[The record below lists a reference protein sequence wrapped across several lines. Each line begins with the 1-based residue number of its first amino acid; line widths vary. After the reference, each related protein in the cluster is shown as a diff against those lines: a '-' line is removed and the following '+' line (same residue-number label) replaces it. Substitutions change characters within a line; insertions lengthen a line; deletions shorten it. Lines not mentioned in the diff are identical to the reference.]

1 MAAASQTLS
10 VERGG
15 RRRLRLPRSVTV
27 AKYAMVMPALSL
39 FLVFYVTPVIAGVVI
54 SLFRWNGLESPSYIG
69 LGNYERLFED
79 PVFVDNVRVTL
90 VVVGVSLAVILPLAL
105 LLAVC
110 LSGKGR
116 LLPLFRWILFVP
128 VVMPLAAVALLW
140 SEIFN
145 PLNGLANELLGHLG
159 IEPVAW
165 LGDPSTAIWALILV
179 SIWGFVG
186 LHIVIQLSAL
196 SAIPTELKEAARLET
211 PSTMKV
217 FRHVVLPLLRGSLT
231 VSAVLTITGTFVY
244 FTSLSFVMTKGGP
257 VHATEVL
264 GLRAYLEGFAALDFG
279 LASAITTVTML
290 ITITLVG
297 GALLIGA
304 RTRVEY

>member
-1 MAAASQTLS
+1 
-10 VERGG
+10 
-15 RRRLRLPRSVTV
+15 
-27 AKYAMVMPALSL
+27 MVLPALSL
-39 FLVFYVTPVIAGVVI
+39 FLLFYATPVVAGVVI
-54 SLFRWNGLESPSYIG
+54 SLFRWNGLEPPQYVG
-69 LGNYERLFED
+69 LGNYDRLLHD

-90 VVVGVSLAVILPLAL
+90 LVVGVSLAVILPLAL

-128 VVMPLAAVALLW
+128 VVIPLAAVALLW
-140 SEIFN
+140 AEIYN
-145 PLNGLANELLGHLG
+145 PIDGLANALLGKVG
-159 IEPVAW
+159 IDPVSW
-165 LGDPSTAIWALILV
+165 LGEPGSALWALILV
-179 SIWGFVG
+179 GIWGFVG
-186 LHIVIQLSAL
+186 LHVVIQLSAL

-211 PSTMKV
+211 PSTLKV
-217 FRHVVLPLLRGSLT
+217 FRYVVLPLMRGSLT

-264 GLRAYLEGFAALDFG
+264 GLRAYLEGFGALDFG
-279 LASAITTVTML
+279 LASAITTITML
-290 ITITLVG
+290 ITIVLIG
-297 GALLIGA
+297 GTLLIGA